1 MTSAHRQL
9 GAQVVKFAVIGVGS
23 TVLNLLLFAVL
34 RAELGNQWANIT
46 ALLIC
51 TVINTWLNRR
61 YTFDAKGS
69 GGAARMQ
76 LQSLVLLAITVA
88 MTSGAL
94 EILRQADPHANSVV
108 STATVAAGN
117 VIATIIRFV
126 LLRRWFAPSAPD
138 VVAAESAP
146 TAL

>member
-1 MTSAHRQL
+1 MSARRKL
-9 GAQVVKFAVIGVGS
+9 GAQVVKFAIIGVGS
-23 TVLNLLLFAVL
+23 TVLNLVLFAL
-34 RAELGNQWANIT
+34 FRHAMGNQWANIT

-51 TVINTWLNRR
+51 TVINTSLNRR
-61 YTFDAKGS
+61 FTFNAGGT
-69 GGAARMQ
+69 GGAARVQ

-94 EILRQADPHANSVV
+94 EILRRADPHANSLV

>member
-1 MTSAHRQL
+1 MSARRKL

-23 TVLNLLLFAVL
+23 TVLNLLLFAL
-34 RAELGNQWANIT
+34 FRHALGNQWANIT

-51 TVINTWLNRR
+51 TVINTALNRR
-61 YTFDAKGS
+61 YTFGAKGT
-69 GGAARMQ
+69 GGAARVQ

-94 EILRQADPHANSVV
+94 EILRQTDPHADSLV
-108 STATVAAGN
+108 STGTVAVGN
-117 VIATIIRFV
+117 VIATVIRFL
-126 LLRRWFAPSAPD
+126 LLRRWFAPAAPE